1 MRKAFEFE
9 KIAGAVKEV
18 LAAYVAGYSLAA
30 LCMYVA
36 FRFHVIP
43 YLFGFAVSS
52 VLIYYVL
59 LVSTYYFTQLFR
71 RTSLS
76 AGKLP

>member
-1 MRKAFEFE
+1 
-9 KIAGAVKEV
+9 V
-18 LAAYVAGYSLAA
+18 AYVAGYGLAA
-30 LCMYVA
+30 FCMYVA
-36 FRFHVIP
+36 FRLHVIP
-43 YLFGFAVSS
+43 YLFGFALSS

-76 AGKLP
+76 VGKLP